1 MAQTCDCPQE
11 SQLEGSQ
18 FAQRCSSWE
27 SLVSACQGA
36 GLCRGL
42 GQAGCGNH
50 TGDLLVLTPSHSF
63 SMKHPPPIRGKWCVP
78 SCPPPYGLLR

>member
-63 SMKHPPPIRGKWCVP
+63 SMKHPPQLEANGVSRPAP
-78 SCPPPYGLLR
+78 HPMAY